1 MSQPPSENP
10 GSGVVPPSAES
21 RSQDHATVDQAV
33 GLTLPPPAP
42 ERSPS
47 DQADLL
53 APVAAGE
60 TTPVVRRS
68 GPRAHRAALEAR
80 LARAARALDSE
91 AERRAAVA
99 LARWL
104 AARGVELDRA
114 ARLARRALVLGEDN
128 ALRSELSAWFSMLG
142 QHALAAVTLLPIAEQ
157 QQPAQSTRTRVEV
170 ARLLARAGRAD
181 DAVLELERA
190 AERDPQNPEPLELLG
205 QLGSLHAD
213 NVSADQ
219 AATAWVRAAAVR
231 EAQRDRTGA
240 FEDLLRG
247 FEMLPSHAQAAE
259 RLAASLLWRG
269 RSGAADEVLR
279 SHAQA
284 SGPAEA
290 EIHARRMREALQR
303 GDVVTALVAAYDART
318 DATLDP
324 AALLRALRSSLES
337 TPPSLTVGFDELLER
352 LQLLEL
358 LAARLEVAIVLS
370 APEQAQAC
378 RTSLARLCMGP
389 LAQPQ
394 RAGELW
400 VEALAAAPDDARVWE
415 EFERNAAGDLSVLID
430 AVEWVA
436 RSTEPAARE
445 RHTQLGREVLAA
457 AQRLS
462 VPHLA
467 LWAADLLSSGGQA
480 DERVDR
486 VRSRFART
494 AAEQDQQL
502 GQAIESALAR
512 GDANEL
518 ERCAHLLKLCPRR
531 VDDHVRVLDAL
542 AHAASGSPWLGDLQ
556 RLFWRHGRDSELEQR
571 LERGLSDASAPAQPA
586 LALLLARS
594 RIRRGELALALDAL
608 RSTLMLEPLV
618 PAAAALAAV
627 LAAHIGDE
635 HTRARALERFAQTL
649 PGPLRAGLTAV
660 AAESHWA
667 AGEQQA
673 AWQAAEHAYESDAS
687 VARVV
692 AARASIATQR
702 DDPAAVQAL
711 EKAVEVVVARANMCA
726 ALTRLHEQRREPV
739 LAVAWAQRWL
749 GLQPGDKD
757 AVRAYAENVACL
769 DSAERVVE
777 AAALL
782 LGLPATPAFLAEPV
796 GVLLDRL
803 VALDPA
809 EATALAWR
817 TLEAFGPGPES
828 LRKTISE
835 LAARVDSP
843 GLVVALH
850 ERWVAAGA
858 EGAKDQLL
866 EIARRRRAVS
876 DADGTAQALLRAL
889 QAGAAPRDVLAEL
902 QLSPKPRSSDGELVV
917 AELRAQALALA
928 DADASDVARAWREL
942 GAVRWDLGWDQ
953 DGAIDAWER
962 ASLLDPELGL
972 EHFACDLAAFGG
984 HGAALE
990 RLDQWLARYEDSR
1003 DRARVLA
1010 VQAAVAL
1017 QGGQPGR
1024 ALRAACQALQLDP
1037 LRIDMIVVAE
1047 RSAKTEEELLE
1058 LERTYRHIV
1067 DHAMGRYGA
1076 RALHYRAARHFER
1089 ARRVE
1094 LAAAHALEAFAAV
1107 PSEGAVLVLLLKLA
1121 ALAPL
1126 AAPFVDVL
1134 ARCARESHDRERRS
1148 RWLRRA
1154 AELAAA
1160 LPNGRRCHVELLAE
1174 LASDD
1179 PSSTSLQEVVR
1190 ALAELAQQEPGE
1202 DVLSVYEALVP
1213 PLLRAYRGEAP
1224 ARFAV
1229 DVALFA
1235 LDVGLAAAAALSALS
1250 VALERD
1256 AAEPAFA
1263 RVFEHV
1269 GVLSHDSRA
1278 ARALAAQCAE
1288 VVQRTRERP
1297 AEAVVEVAA
1306 HLAVATQDNASL
1318 VHLLAGA
1325 AHHYPGNAAW
1335 LGRLL
1340 AMAGRDVRDR
1350 LLGAPAIRNAPAA
1363 LLCLAK
1369 EAARE
1374 EQHSTVIAA
1383 LERVR
1388 SLDEATAAQHDE
1400 AVDELRETYAELGR
1414 RDQLESLMTS
1424 ELRRGDLDADRR
1436 ARLAAELAAL
1446 VAVRGAPDR
1455 ALALLRGAF
1464 PEGKLPLALLEDARA
1479 LARQAG
1485 DPEAEKWV
1493 LLELA
1498 TRVESPER
1506 RVDALREL
1514 ALFLDDHGE
1523 AAAALSHWSQVLAL
1537 APDDPAVA
1545 LRLTRDSQPPP
1556 RPSEPPPRE
1565 RIAVSA
1571 RPAPSIPRPS
1581 RGPPGVPTRP
1591 PDASEATDDTETNEP
1606 LPLVRPRLAPT
1617 ASARPQHDSAPVITV
1632 ETHEPTVLLSERR
1645 EDVSSAEPRRMDEP
1659 APESERPRSSTRP
1672 GRDPTSEITRASA
1685 REERLFRELLEGNV
1699 DAGKRLIE
1707 ELSQS
1712 DRGRDLATVCRRV
1725 ALLRPGDAWPLTRLV
1740 TAALADHNPVHASAV
1755 QHVLYVLGHSTLDVP
1770 PPPLSQQPEQPQLV
1784 QTLLLRDSMPANEAL
1799 ATVWEGA
1806 ERLLRRDLS
1815 EYGVTGLERVGLN
1828 APTLLGQT
1836 YAEAA
1841 RALGLTRIP
1850 LFQRRSPE
1858 PFTIRV
1864 ALLSTPGLIAS
1875 GEVIEH
1881 RRTLDFAV
1889 GSALAAAMPNHAVL
1903 FGMPEVRAREL
1914 LEGLAIAFGAPSG
1927 RNPKA
1932 SSGAVALAEML
1943 WQTIPGRDQR
1953 RLRQLCEDAEG
1964 LAYEAAVRA
1973 ARRAARRAG
1982 LYVAGDLGVGL
1993 RRITSS
1999 EHEGGLPPDSEDL
2012 ARTCAATAGGRDLF
2026 SLAISPEFAE
2036 MRWRRRP
2043 ANMPLPEGWG
2053 SLRP

>member
-1 MSQPPSENP
+1 MSQPPSESP
-10 GSGVVPPSAES
+10 ASGVIPPSEGSG
-21 RSQDHATVDQAV
+21 SQDHVSVDQAV

-42 ERSPS
+42 ERAPG
-47 DQADLL
+47 DEVQWL
-53 APVAAGE
+53 APIGAGE
-60 TTPVVRRS
+60 TTPVPRRS

-80 LARAARALDSE
+80 LARATRALDSE

-114 ARLARRALVLGEDN
+114 ARLARRALVLGEDS
-128 ALRSELSAWFSMLG
+128 ALRSELSTWFSMLG

-157 QQPAQSTRTRVEV
+157 KEPAQSARTLVEV

-181 DAVLELERA
+181 DAVFKLERA
-190 AERDPQNPEPLELLG
+190 AECDPQNPEPLELIGL
-205 QLGSLHAD
+205 LGSLHAD
-213 NVSADQ
+213 SVSADQ
-219 AATAWVRAAAVR
+219 AATALVRAAAVR
-231 EAQRDRTGA
+231 ETQRDRTGA
-240 FEDLLRG
+240 FEDLLRA
-247 FEMLPSHAQAAE
+247 FETLPSHVQAAE

-279 SHAQA
+279 SHARA

-290 EIHARRMREALQR
+290 QIHARRMREALQR
-303 GDVVTALVAAYDART
+303 GDVVTALVAAFDARS

-324 AALLRALRSSLES
+324 AALLRALRGNMES

-358 LAARLEVAIVLS
+358 LAARLEVAIALS

-378 RTSLARLCMGP
+378 RTSLARMCMGP
-389 LAQPQ
+389 LAEPQ

-400 VEALAAAPDDARVWE
+400 VEALAATPDDARVWK

-436 RSTEPAARE
+436 RSTGPDVRE
-445 RHTQLGREVLAA
+445 RQMQLGREVLGA
-457 AQRLS
+457 AQRLG

-467 LWAADLLSSGGQA
+467 LWAADILSSGGQA

-486 VRSRFART
+486 VRSRYART
-494 AAEQDQQL
+494 ASEQDEQL

-518 ERCAHLLKLCPRR
+518 ERCAHLLKLHPRR
-531 VDDHVRVLDAL
+531 VEDHIRVLDAL
-542 AHAASGSPWLGDLQ
+542 AHAAAGSPWLGDLQ
-556 RLFWRHGRDSELEQR
+556 RLLWRHGRDSELEQR
-571 LERGLSDASAPAQPA
+571 LERGVSDASASIQPA

-608 RSTLMLEPLV
+608 RSALTLEPLL

-627 LAAHIGDE
+627 LAAHVGDE
-635 HTRARALERFAQTL
+635 HTRARALERLAQTL

-660 AAESHWA
+660 AAEAYWA
-667 AGEQQA
+667 AGEQEA
-673 AWQAAEHAYESDAS
+673 AWQAAERACESDAS
-687 VARVV
+687 SARAV
-692 AARASIATQR
+692 AARATIGTR
-702 DDPAAVQAL
+702 RNDPTAVHAL
-711 EKAVEVVVARANMCA
+711 EKAVEVVVARASMCA
-726 ALTRLHEQRREPV
+726 ALTRLHEQQREPV

-749 GLQPGDKD
+749 GLRPGDQD
-757 AVRAYAENVACL
+757 AVCAYAENVARL
-769 DSAERVVE
+769 DSTERVVE
-777 AAALL
+777 AAALVL
-782 LGLPATPAFLAEPV
+782 SLPCTPAHLAQPI

-803 VALDPA
+803 VELDPA

-817 TLEAFGPGPES
+817 TLETLGPGPES

-858 EGAKDQLL
+858 EGAPDELL
-866 EIARRRRAVS
+866 EIARRRRAAS
-876 DADGTAQALLRAL
+876 DADGTAHALLRAL
-889 QAGAAPRDVLAEL
+889 EAGAAPRDVLAEL
-902 QLSPKPRSSDGELVV
+902 ELSPKPRSSDGELVI
-917 AELRAQALALA
+917 AELRARALASA
-928 DADASDVARAWREL
+928 DAEASDVARAWREL

-962 ASLLDPELGL
+962 ASLLDPEFGL

-990 RLDQWLARYEDSR
+990 RLDHWLARYEDSR

-1024 ALRAACQALQLDP
+1024 ALRAASQALELDP
-1037 LRIDMIVVAE
+1037 SRVDMVVVAE
-1047 RSAKTEEELLE
+1047 RSAKTEEEILE
-1058 LERTYRHIV
+1058 LERTYRQTV
-1067 DHAMGRYGA
+1067 DHAMGRYGV

-1089 ARRVE
+1089 VRRFD
-1094 LAAAHALEAFAAV
+1094 LAAPHALEAFAAV
-1107 PSEGAVLVLLLKLA
+1107 PSEGAALALSLKLA
-1121 ALAPL
+1121 ELAPL
-1126 AAPFVDVL
+1126 SAPFVDVL
-1134 ARCARESHDRERRS
+1134 ARAARESHDLERRR

-1154 AELAAA
+1154 AELATI
-1160 LPNGRRCHVELLAE
+1160 LPNGHRSRVELLAE

-1179 PSSTSLQEVVR
+1179 PTSSSLQELVR
-1190 ALAELAQQEPGE
+1190 AFAELAQQEPGG
-1202 DVLSVYEALVP
+1202 DVLSLYQASVP

-1224 ARFAV
+1224 AQLAV

-1235 LDVGLAAAAALSALS
+1235 LGVGLPAAAALSVLS

-1263 RVFEHV
+1263 RVIEHV
-1269 GVLSHDSRA
+1269 GVLLHDSRA
-1278 ARALAAQCAE
+1278 ARAFAAQCAE
-1288 VVQRTRERP
+1288 LMHRTSERP
-1297 AEAVVEVAA
+1297 GEAALEAA
-1306 HLAVATQDNASL
+1306 IRLAVATNDEASL

-1325 AHHYPGNAAW
+1325 ARHYPGNAEW

-1340 AMAGRDVRDR
+1340 AMADRDVRDR
-1350 LLGAPAIRNAPAA
+1350 LLGVPAIRETPAA
-1363 LLCLAK
+1363 LLFLAK
-1369 EAARE
+1369 EAAHE
-1374 EQHSTVIAA
+1374 EQHSTAITA
-1383 LERVR
+1383 LERLR
-1388 SLDEATAAQHDE
+1388 SLDAASAAEHDE
-1400 AVDELRETYAELGR
+1400 AVDELRDIYAELGR
-1414 RDQLESLMTS
+1414 REQLESLMAS
-1424 ELRRGDLDADRR
+1424 ELQRGGLDSDRR

-1446 VAVRGAPDR
+1446 VAVRGAPER
-1455 ALALLRGAF
+1455 ALMLLRGAF
-1464 PEGKLPLALLEDARA
+1464 PEGQLPLRLMEDARA

-1485 DPEAEKWV
+1485 DRESEKWA
-1493 LLELA
+1493 LLELVS
-1498 TRVESPER
+1498 RVDSPER
-1506 RVDALREL
+1506 RLDVLREL
-1514 ALFLDDHGE
+1514 ALFLDDNGE
-1523 AAAALSHWSQVLAL
+1523 SAAALSYWSQVLAL

-1556 RPSEPPPRE
+1556 RPSEPPARE

-1571 RPAPSIPRPS
+1571 TPVPGIPRPS
-1581 RGPPGVPTRP
+1581 RRP
-1591 PDASEATDDTETNEP
+1591 PWASTSPADAPESSDDADTNEP
-1606 LPLVRPRLAPT
+1606 LPLLRPRVEPR
-1617 ASARPQHDSAPVITV
+1617 ASLSDDAGPFITV
-1632 ETHEPTVLLSERR
+1632 ETHEPTVLLSEQR
-1645 EDVSSAEPRRMDEP
+1645 EGVSRVEGQRTDEP
-1659 APESERPRSSTRP
+1659 ASESERPRSSTRP
-1672 GRDPTSEITRASA
+1672 GRDPVSEIASA
-1685 REERLFRELLEGNV
+1685 SGREERLFLELVEGNV
-1699 DAGKRLIE
+1699 DSGKRLVE
-1707 ELSQS
+1707 ELSAAPERS
-1712 DRGRDLATVCRRV
+1712 RDLATVCRRV
-1725 ALLRPGDAWPLTRLV
+1725 ALLLPGDAWPLTRLV
-1740 TAALADHNPVHASAV
+1740 SAALADHNPVHASAV
-1755 QHVLYVLGHSTLDVP
+1755 QHILHVLGHSPLDVP

-1784 QTLLLRDSMPANEAL
+1784 QALLLRDSMPANEAL

-1806 ERLLRRDLS
+1806 ERLLHRDLS

-1836 YAEAA
+1836 YAESA
-1841 RALGLTRIP
+1841 RALGLTRVP

-1881 RRTLDFAV
+1881 KATLDFAV

-1903 FGMPEVRAREL
+1903 FGMPEAKAREL
-1914 LEGLAIAFGAPSG
+1914 LEGLALAFGPPSG
-1927 RNPKA
+1927 RNARA

-1953 RLRQLCEDAEG
+1953 RLGQLCENVDG
-1964 LAYEAAVRA
+1964 LGYEAAVRA

-1982 LYVAGDLGVGL
+1982 LYVSGDLAVGL
-1993 RRITSS
+1993 RRITSG

-2026 SLAISPEFAE
+2026 GLAISPEFAE
-2036 MRWRRRP
+2036 MRWRGRP

-2053 SLRP
+2053 NLRP

>member
-1 MSQPPSENP
+1 MSQPPSETP
-10 GSGVVPPSAES
+10 RSGVVPSSEEG
-21 RSQDHATVDQAV
+21 RSHDHVSVDQAV

-42 ERSPS
+42 EHAAS
-47 DQADLL
+47 DEVHLL
-53 APVAAGE
+53 VPIGAGE

-68 GPRAHRAALEAR
+68 GPRAHRASLEAR

-104 AARGVELDRA
+104 AARGIELDRA
-114 ARLARRALVLGEDN
+114 ARLARRALVLGEDS
-128 ALRSELSAWFSMLG
+128 ALRSELSTWFSMLG

-157 QQPAQSTRTRVEV
+157 QEPVQSARTRVAV

-181 DAVLELERA
+181 EAALELERA
-190 AERDPQNPEPLELLG
+190 AECDPQNPEPLELLG
-205 QLGSLHAD
+205 LLGSLHAD
-213 NVSADQ
+213 TVSASQ
-219 AATAWVRAAAVR
+219 AATALVRAAAVR
-231 EAQRDRTGA
+231 EAQRDRTAA
-240 FEDLLRG
+240 FEDLLRA
-247 FEMLPSHAQAAE
+247 FEMLPSHPEAAE

-279 SHAQA
+279 SHARA
-284 SGPAEA
+284 SGPAEVQ
-290 EIHARRMREALQR
+290 IHARRMREALQR
-303 GDVVTALVAAYDART
+303 GDVVTALVAAFDARS

-324 AALLRALRSSLES
+324 AALLRPFRGQLES
-337 TPPSLTVGFDELLER
+337 TPPSATVGFDELLER

-358 LAARLEVAIVLS
+358 LAARLEVASALA
-370 APEQAQAC
+370 APEPAQAC

-400 VEALAAAPDDARVWE
+400 VEALAAAPGDARVWE

-430 AVEWVA
+430 AVEWVK
-436 RSTEPAARE
+436 RSTDPAARE
-445 RHTQLGREVLAA
+445 RQMQLGREVLGA

-467 LWAADLLSSGGQA
+467 LWAADILSEGGQA

-486 VRSRFART
+486 VRSRYART
-494 AAEQDQQL
+494 ATEQEQQL
-502 GQAIESALAR
+502 AQAIESALTR

-518 ERCAHLLKLCPRR
+518 ERCAHLLKLHPQR

-542 AHAASGSPWLGDLQ
+542 AHAAPGSHWLGDLQ
-556 RLFWRHGRDSELEQR
+556 RLLWRHGRDSELEQQ
-571 LERGLSDASAPAQPA
+571 LEHGVLEASAAARPA
-586 LALLLARS
+586 LSLLLARS
-594 RIRRGELALALDAL
+594 RIRRGELAPALDAL
-608 RSTLMLEPLV
+608 RSALTLEPLL

-627 LAAHIGDE
+627 LAAHVGDE
-635 HTRARALERFAQTL
+635 HTRARALERLAQTL

-660 AAESHWA
+660 AAEAYWA
-667 AGEQQA
+667 AGEQQD
-673 AWQAAEHAYESDAS
+673 AWQAAERACESDAS
-687 VARVV
+687 LARAV
-692 AARASIATQR
+692 AARANIATQR
-702 DDPAAVQAL
+702 NDPAAVQAL
-711 EKAVEVVVARANMCA
+711 EKAVEVVVARASTCA
-726 ALTRLHEQRREPV
+726 RLTRLYEQQREPV

-749 GLQPGDKD
+749 GLQPGEKS
-757 AVRAYAENVACL
+757 AVRSYAEAVARL

-777 AAALL
+777 AAGLL
-782 LGLPATPAFLAEPV
+782 FSLPGTPELLAEPI

-803 VALDPA
+803 VELDPG

-817 TLEAFGPGPES
+817 TLEALGPCPER
-828 LRKTISE
+828 LRSVISE
-835 LAARVDSP
+835 LAGRVDSP

-858 EGAKDQLL
+858 EGAQEQLL
-866 EIARRRRAVS
+866 EIARRRRAAS

-889 QAGAAPRDVLAEL
+889 QAGAAARDVLAEL
-902 QLSPKPRSSDGELVV
+902 ELSPKPRSSDGELVV

-962 ASLLDPELGL
+962 ASLLDPKLGL

-1024 ALRAACQALQLDP
+1024 ALRAASQALELDP
-1037 LRIDMIVVAE
+1037 SRIDMIVVAE
-1047 RSAKTEEELLE
+1047 RSARTEEEVLE
-1058 LERTYRHIV
+1058 LERTYRQVV
-1067 DHAMGRYGA
+1067 DHAMGRYGV

-1089 ARRVE
+1089 ARRFE

-1107 PSEGAVLVLLLKLA
+1107 PSEGAALLLVLKLA
-1121 ALAPL
+1121 ELAPL
-1126 AAPFVDVL
+1126 SAPFADVL
-1134 ARCARESHDRERRS
+1134 AQCARDSHDPDRRS

-1154 AELAAA
+1154 LELAAA
-1160 LPNGRRCHVELLAE
+1160 LPNGRRRRVELLAE
-1174 LASDD
+1174 LAGAE
-1179 PSSTSLQEVVR
+1179 PSASNLQEFVR
-1190 ALAELAQQEPGE
+1190 ALAELDREEPDE
-1202 DVLSVYEALVP
+1202 AALSLFQASVP
-1213 PLLRAYRGEAP
+1213 PLLRAYSGEAP
-1224 ARFAV
+1224 AQFAV

-1235 LDVGLAAAAALSALS
+1235 LGVGLEAACAFSALS

-1263 RVFEHV
+1263 RVVEHV
-1269 GVLSHDSRA
+1269 GLLSHDSRA
-1278 ARALAAQCAE
+1278 ARAFAAQSA
-1288 VVQRTRERP
+1288 RLTRSTDECP
-1297 AEAVVEVAA
+1297 GEAALELATR
-1306 HLAVATQDNASL
+1306 LAVATEDQASL
-1318 VHLLAGA
+1318 IHLLAGA
-1325 AHHYPGNAAW
+1325 AQHYPGHTEW
-1335 LGRLL
+1335 LVGLL
-1340 AMAGRDVRDR
+1340 TLAGRDVRSR
-1350 LLGAPAIRNAPAA
+1350 LLDEPAIRRTPAA
-1363 LLCLAK
+1363 LSCLAK

-1374 EQHSTVIAA
+1374 EQHSTAITA
-1383 LERVR
+1383 LECLRG
-1388 SLDEATAAQHDE
+1388 LDEASVAEHDQ
-1400 AVDELRETYAELGR
+1400 AVDELRDIYAELGR
-1414 RDQLESLMTS
+1414 REQLESLMAS
-1424 ELRRGDLDADRR
+1424 ELQRGALDAERR

-1455 ALALLRGAF
+1455 ALTLLRGAF
-1464 PEGKLPLALLEDARA
+1464 PEGQLPVTLLEDARA

-1485 DPEAEKWV
+1485 DRESEKWA

-1498 TRVESPER
+1498 SHVESPER
-1506 RVDALREL
+1506 RLEVLREL

-1523 AAAALSHWSQVLAL
+1523 SAAALSYWSQVLAL

-1545 LRLTRDSQPPP
+1545 MRLMRDSRPPP
-1556 RPSEPPPRE
+1556 RPSDPPPRDGTDVSAGPAPSVA
-1565 RIAVSA
+1565 RPSRRLSPVSA
-1571 RPAPSIPRPS
+1571 RSSDVPDSID
-1581 RGPPGVPTRP
+1581 
-1591 PDASEATDDTETNEP
+1591 DAETNDP
-1606 LPLVRPRLAPT
+1606 LPLLRPR
-1617 ASARPQHDSAPVITV
+1617 ASLQPRDDAGPLITV
-1632 ETHEPTVLLSERR
+1632 EMREPTVLLSERR
-1645 EDVSSAEPRRMDEP
+1645 QEASPAERQRMEESV
-1659 APESERPRSSTRP
+1659 PESERPRSSSRP
-1672 GRDPTSEITRASA
+1672 GRDPASEIDYAS
-1685 REERLFRELLEGNV
+1685 RHEERLFLELVEGNV
-1699 DAGKRLIE
+1699 DSGRRLIE
-1707 ELSQS
+1707 ALSAKP
-1712 DRGRDLATVCRRV
+1712 DRSRDLATVCRRV
-1725 ALLRPGDAWPLTRLV
+1725 ALLLPGEAWPLTRLV
-1740 TAALADHNPVHASAV
+1740 SAALADHNPVHASAV
-1755 QHVLYVLGHSTLDVP
+1755 QHVLCVLGHSPLDIS

-1784 QTLLLRDSMPANEAL
+1784 QALLLRDSMPANEAI

-1815 EYGVTGLERVGLN
+1815 EYGVTGLERVGLSS
-1828 APTLLGQT
+1828 PTLLGQT
-1836 YAEAA
+1836 YAESA
-1841 RALGLTRIP
+1841 RALGLTRVP

-1881 RRTLDFAV
+1881 KPALDFAV

-1903 FGMPEVRAREL
+1903 FGMPEVKAREL
-1914 LEGLAIAFGAPSG
+1914 LEALTIAFSAPSG
-1927 RNPKA
+1927 QNPKA
-1932 SSGAVALAEML
+1932 SGGAVALAEML

-1953 RLRQLCEDAEG
+1953 RLRQLCEDADG
-1964 LAYEAAVRA
+1964 LGYEAAVRA

-1982 LYVAGDLGVGL
+1982 LYVSGDLAVGL
-1993 RRITSS
+1993 RRITSG

-2036 MRWRRRP
+2036 MRWRKRP

-2053 SLRP
+2053 NLRP